1 MAKKVAFK
9 KKPVKT
15 KETEEKLDQWLEEK
29 TKEQSETDSTPA
41 QAPIEAAI
49 ETAAAPAE
57 EQTKT
62 LPAEDKSPA
71 PANNNKAPLTAIDET
86 VSFDEQEELIEVAQ
100 VTFHMPKT
108 LQRRLKFECFR
119 QDKTI
124 KDYVI
129 DLLDKKLPKETPF

>member
-29 TKEQSETDSTPA
+29 TSTPA

-49 ETAAAPAE
+49 ETVAAPAE
-57 EQTKT
+57 EPAKT
-62 LPAEDKSPA
+62 LPAEDKTPA
-71 PANNNKAPLTAIDET
+71 PSNNNDKAPLTTADET
-86 VSFDEQEELIEVAQ
+86 VSFDEQDELIEVAQ

-129 DLLDKKLPKETPF
+129 ELLDKKLPKETPL

>member
-9 KKPVKT
+9 KKPIKSQ
-15 KETEEKLDQWLEEK
+15 ETEVKLDQWLEEK
-29 TKEQSETDSTPA
+29 TKPPLEEITLTQP
-41 QAPIEAAI
+41 PIEAEI
-49 ETAAAPAE
+49 ETQPAPEKDTA
-57 EQTKT
+57 
-62 LPAEDKSPA
+62 PA
-71 PANNNKAPLTAIDET
+71 PANNNDKAPLTANDDS
-86 VSFDEQEELIEVAQ
+86 VSFDEQEEQIEVAQ

-129 DLLDKKLPKETPF
+129 ELLDKKLPKETPL